1 MRRPLLWATIL
12 PVLLATAC
20 SGNGHD
26 ASAGRRTTPTPVPSA
41 TPPHTVASTPTPAAP
56 RHLVVHTERW
66 RLPYAVAREAVA
78 PVGSGRYVVAG
89 GLLGGDS
96 STDRTLLVDPA
107 RGRVTAATSLPVPVH
122 DTAGLALRGRALVVG
137 GGNASEQA
145 TVQARG
151 SRGWTVTGSLPQP
164 RSDLTAAA
172 VGDEA
177 LVIGGYDGSST
188 AMPDILASRDGRHWR
203 RTGTLPLPVRYA
215 ASAVVGRT
223 VWIFGGERAGVEQRA
238 VQEVGANGQA
248 RVVSHLPAPLGH
260 AVAVPFGGRILL
272 AGGRLGPDSVTDRMW
287 WFDTATHRFTP
298 AGRLPRPLADSA
310 VIAQGNTAWLVGGES
325 PSVTDR
331 VVRLT
336 LR

>member
-1 MRRPLLWATIL
+1 MRRRLLLATTL

-20 SGNGHD
+20 SGGGQP
-26 ASAGRRTTPTPVPSA
+26 ATRTPAPSA
-41 TPPHTVASTPTPAAP
+41 TPPHVVASTPAPAAP

-89 GLLGGDS
+89 GLVGGDS

-107 RGRVTAATSLPVPVH
+107 RGRVTAEASLPVPVH
-122 DTAGLALRGRALVVG
+122 DTAGLAVRGHALVVG

-151 SRGWTVTGSLPQP
+151 SHGWSVAGHLPQP
-164 RSDLTAAA
+164 RSDLTAAL
-172 VGDEA
+172 VGDQA

-188 AMPDILASRDGRHWR
+188 AVPAILASRDARHWHR
-203 RTGTLPLPVRYA
+203 VGTLPLPVRYA
-215 ASAVVGRT
+215 AGAVVGQS
-223 VWIFGGERAGVEQRA
+223 VWLFGGERAGAEQRT
-238 VQEVGANGQA
+238 VQEIGPGGHA
-248 RVVSHLPAPLGH
+248 RVVARLPRALGH
-260 AVAVPFGGRILL
+260 ASAVPLGGRILL
-272 AGGRLGPDSVTDRMW
+272 VGGRTGPDSVTDRMW
-287 WFDTATHRFTP
+287 WFDPATRRFEP

-310 VIAQGNTAWLVGGES
+310 VIADGNTAWLVGGES

-331 VVRLT
+331 VVRLG
-336 LR
+336 LH